1 MPMSKISRFTK
12 KAVQLAKN
20 AVGGRGEVAAPEG
33 GGGFADYAVV
43 SLHCLRVYLEKSYR
57 EALDLLSEMP
67 HILGEIGLE
76 AADLPDHSTLVK
88 WFERIKTAMWRV
100 LLRLSSQLHYLSGH
114 AAIDATFF
122 DRENASKHYCRRTNY
137 RVQTLKATALVD
149 TESQAVL
156 DVHCTTEKRH
166 DTQLGWQVTR
176 RNAGDLTSLAAD
188 KGYDWMQLREKLR
201 EEGVRPLI
209 KHREFR
215 PIDHAHNARI
225 DGPRYRQRTMSET
238 VFSTIKRTLGDAV
251 RARSWYGE
259 FRELVLMSAVH
270 NINQAVKQ

>member
-1 MPMSKISRFTK
+1 MSKISRFTK

-20 AVGGRGEVAAPEG
+20 AVGERGEVAAPEG
-33 GGGFADYAVV
+33 GGGFAEYAVV

-67 HILGEIGLE
+67 QILGEIGLD

-88 WFERIKTAMWRV
+88 WFDRIKTALWRV
-100 LLRLSSQLHYLSGH
+100 LLRLSAQLHDPSGH

-137 RVQTLKATALVD
+137 RVQTLKTTALVD
-149 TESQAVL
+149 TESHAIL

-166 DTQLGWQVTR
+166 DTQLGWQVAL
-176 RNAGDLTSLAAD
+176 RNAGNLASLAAD
-188 KGYDWMQLREKLR
+188 KGYDWMKLREKLR
-201 EEGVRPLI
+201 EEDVRPLI

-215 PIDHAHNARI
+215 PIDHAHI
-225 DGPRYRQRTMSET
+225 MSMNT
-238 VFSTIKRTLGDAV
+238 FAS
-251 RARSWYGE
+251 RAPC
-259 FRELVLMSAVH
+259 
-270 NINQAVKQ
+270 

>member
-1 MPMSKISRFTK
+1 MSKISRFTSNV
-12 KAVQLAKN
+12 VQLAKN
-20 AVGGRGEVAAPEG
+20 AVGEQGEVAAPEG
-33 GGGFADYAVV
+33 GGGFAEYAVV

-67 HILGEIGLE
+67 QILGEIGLD

-88 WFERIKTAMWRV
+88 WFDRIKTALWRV
-100 LLRLSSQLHYLSGH
+100 LLRLSAQLHEPSGH

-149 TESQAVL
+149 TESQAIL

-166 DTQLGWQVTR
+166 DTQLGWQVAR
-176 RNAGDLTSLAAD
+176 RNAGDLASLAAD
-188 KGYDWMQLREKLR
+188 KGYDWMELREKLR
-201 EEGVRPLI
+201 EESVRPLI

-225 DGPRYRQRTMSET
+225 DGPRYRQRAMCET

-251 RARSWYGE
+251 RARTWYGE
-259 FRELVLMSAVH
+259 FRELVLMCTVH
-270 NINQAVKQ
+270 NIKQSLNP